1 MISERTL
8 LDLVD
13 KAERVLKHV
22 DGDSNRRFDVQ
33 VILSR
38 LQKELNDVYGY
49 RYAYRCDMK
58 PVDDPRPQK
67 R

>member
-49 RYAYRCDMK
+49 RYAYR
-58 PVDDPRPQK
+58 
-67 R
+67 